1 MSEITISVR
10 TIDDKFMLRKGDSS
24 APAASIISR
33 IIRDIEGADANP
45 NEYKVLIAYQLLQ
58 PELNLEK
65 LYNKEENDQATD
77 AKTVSLN
84 ALDIKTGHYLIF
96 IKPSTVST
104 KLILDISGEIHEVTE
119 QGFSVGREDANDG
132 IFPNVDLTAALGTNE
147 RKVSRSLINFKEVE
161 GKWKVFLDPKARTP
175 AVFIDGTRLRH
186 GDGMDIGET
195 INIGNSP
202 EEPYLRIKTKV
213 VSS

>member
-10 TIDDKFMLRKGDSS
+10 AIDDKFMLRKGDSS
-24 APAASIISR
+24 ASAASMISR
-33 IIRDIEGADANP
+33 LIKDIEGADSNP

-58 PELNLEK
+58 PELSLEK
-65 LYNKEENDQATD
+65 LFNKEENDRDTD
-77 AKTVSLN
+77 SKTVSLD

-96 IKPSTVST
+96 IKPSTVTT
-104 KLILDISGEIHEVTE
+104 KLLLDIGGKMHEVTE
-119 QGFSVGREDANDG
+119 QGFSVGREDADDG
-132 IFPNVDLTAALGTNE
+132 IFPNVDLTVALGIHE

-161 GKWKVFLDPKARTP
+161 GKWKVFLDPKARTT
-175 AVFIDGTRLRH
+175 VFIDGTRLRH
-186 GDGMDIGET
+186 GEGMDIGET